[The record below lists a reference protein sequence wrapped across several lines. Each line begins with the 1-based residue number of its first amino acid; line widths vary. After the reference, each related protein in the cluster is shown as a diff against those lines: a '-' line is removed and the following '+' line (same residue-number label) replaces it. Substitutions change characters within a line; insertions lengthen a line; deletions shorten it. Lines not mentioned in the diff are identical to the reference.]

1 MLDVEKR
8 QTKSKIYLKTLK
20 NKKNPYKCFSSQSM
34 RINKTYVNLNSSIS
48 VIRLSN
54 FSTAW
59 SKHRNG

>member
-8 QTKSKIYLKTLK
+8 QTKSKIYLKTWK

-48 VIRLSN
+48 EIRLSN
-54 FSTAW
+54 FSTA
-59 SKHRNG
+59 